1 MRGTMLVQKLQRK
14 GKYVSEIDYDS
25 SFIDSDNPNGFF
37 KMVICPIDGKIYCCK
52 TKNGFKI
59 LGECYIVSGADE
71 RSIDE
76 KIRKRHYAKSDESI
90 ENVLVDENEL

>member
-1 MRGTMLVQKLQRK
+1 MKGTIFAQKLKQK

-25 SFIDSDNPNGFF
+25 SFIDSDNPKGFF
-37 KMVICPIDGKIYCCK
+37 KMVICPIDGKIYYCK

-71 RSIDE
+71 QSIDE
-76 KIRKRHYAKSDESI
+76 KIRKRHYAESNEPI
-90 ENVLVDENEL
+90 ENVLIDEKEL

>member
-1 MRGTMLVQKLQRK
+1 MKGTIFTQKLKRK
-14 GKYVSEIDYDS
+14 GKYVSKIDYDS

>member
-1 MRGTMLVQKLQRK
+1 MKGTIFTQKLKRK
-14 GKYVSEIDYDS
+14 GKYVSKIDYDF
-25 SFIDSDNPNGFF
+25 SFIDSANPNGFF
-37 KMVICPIDGKIYCCK
+37 KMVICPIDGKIYYCK

-59 LGECYIVSGADE
+59 LDECYIVSGADE
-71 RSIDE
+71 QSIDR